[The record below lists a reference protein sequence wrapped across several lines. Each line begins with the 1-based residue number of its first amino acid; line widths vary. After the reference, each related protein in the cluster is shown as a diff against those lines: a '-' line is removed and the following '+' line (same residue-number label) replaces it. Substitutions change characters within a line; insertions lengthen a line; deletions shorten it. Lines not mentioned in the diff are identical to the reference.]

1 MYKNKRGIG
10 YANGENAYGGIAAWL
25 HVFYAYISLPLF
37 MTPTKQFFI
46 YYYQIIILSNDII
59 LV

>member
-1 MYKNKRGIG
+1 MQMEEMPMGVLRLGCMF
-10 YANGENAYGGIAAWL
+10 
-25 HVFYAYISLPLF
+25 FYAYISLPLF